1 LGGGQPGKSTRLRE
15 MQNWRPAV
23 RFLGIGFYIAFCIV
37 AGIMVG
43 LWIDSRFHTGPI
55 FLLIGLVLGLVSAF
69 WGLYQMLL
77 PLIKD
82 NRKGRK

>member
-1 LGGGQPGKSTRLRE
+1 
-15 MQNWRPAV
+15 MQNWGPAA
-23 RFLGIGFYIAFCIV
+23 RFLGVGFYIAFCIV
-37 AGIMVG
+37 AGILGG
-43 LWIDSRFHTGPI
+43 LWIDGRFHTGPI

-77 PLIKD
+77 PMINE